1 MNKQELIRRIADD
14 SEISRR
20 DAAVMLDSTLEAIMS
35 TVADGNSVQLLG
47 FGTFEARTRRAR
59 TARNPQTGEEVQV
72 PETTVP
78 VFRPGVIF
86 KERVDS

>member
-14 SEISRR
+14 SEVSRR

-35 TVADGNSVQLLG
+35 TVADGDSVQLLG
-47 FGTFEARTRRAR
+47 FGTFEARTRKAR